1 MVSYSDA
8 ILEAPA
14 YFYFRPLQAAKPPRQ
29 TVRVRAAEIAPSDL
43 HQVLGSRPSEATRR
57 SEESAR
63 FRAARQ
69 PIAQRPHHALPF
81 VANTQRLR
89 GAGGGLEPAQAFRPY
104 GFSYPLRLSP
114 PPFGVWGLDY
124 PFTLARARLRCCPS
138 SLYTFRRACGC
149 RRLGSGLPLGEVSPT
164 LGSSTAPVS
173 RGALNCSSPL
183 RLPISPRPHLASNLT
198 TAQDGAKP
206 KSTMRRRRLGAG
218 IGRAA
223 GVAR

>member
-29 TVRVRAAEIAPSDL
+29 TVRIRAAEIAPSDL

-57 SEESAR
+57 SEESAWVPGSPATDR
-63 FRAARQ
+63 SEAARTRSHSWQTPKGCVVRAA
-69 PIAQRPHHALPF
+69 
-81 VANTQRLR
+81 
-89 GAGGGLEPAQAFRPY
+89 GLEPAQAFRPY

-183 RLPISPRPHLASNLT
+183 RLPISPRPHLAANLT

-206 KSTMRRRRLGAG
+206 KSTMRRRRLRRWH
-218 IGRAA
+218 RACCWCC
-223 GVAR
+223 

>member
-29 TVRVRAAEIAPSDL
+29 TVRIRAAEIAPSDL

-57 SEESAR
+57 SEESAWVPGSPATDR
-63 FRAARQ
+63 SEAARTRSHSWQTPKGCVVRAA
-69 PIAQRPHHALPF
+69 
-81 VANTQRLR
+81 
-89 GAGGGLEPAQAFRPY
+89 GLEPAQAFRPY

-138 SLYTFRRACGC
+138 SLYTFRRAMWVPEAWLGIATWRGFPDFGQFYSPGFPGC
-149 RRLGSGLPLGEVSPT
+149 TQLLKSVASTSFATPALGRKS
-164 LGSSTAPVS
+164 
-173 RGALNCSSPL
+173 ND
-183 RLPISPRPHLASNLT
+183 RPGWRQA
-198 TAQDGAKP
+198 
-206 KSTMRRRRLGAG
+206 
-218 IGRAA
+218 
-223 GVAR
+223 

>member
-1 MVSYSDA
+1 MLRRAGRRGALARRRAWLCRRAERENLKRRRLPTPSGRLAVSLGGRFDPGHRHR
-8 ILEAPA
+8 PA
-14 YFYFRPLQAAKPPRQ
+14 EVAALAMLTIPCSSRQPSFRRPRGGRPPDTTACQ
-29 TVRVRAAEIAPSDL
+29 GLHFGVVRAAG
-43 HQVLGSRPSEATRR
+43 V
-57 SEESAR
+57 
-63 FRAARQ
+63 
-69 PIAQRPHHALPF
+69 
-81 VANTQRLR
+81 
-89 GAGGGLEPAQAFRPY
+89 EPAQAFRPY

-183 RLPISPRPHLASNLT
+183 RLPISPRPHLAANLT
-198 TAQDGAKP
+198 TTQDRAKP
-206 KSTMRRRRLGAG
+206 KSAMRRRR
-218 IGRAA
+218 
-223 GVAR
+223 

>member
-1 MVSYSDA
+1 MLRRAGRRGALARRRAWLCRRAERENLKRRRLPTPSRRLAVSLGGRFDPGHRHRPAEDA
-8 ILEAPA
+8 ALAMLTIPCSARQPPFGRPREAPTRRESLA
-14 YFYFRPLQAAKPPRQ
+14 PSAQGLHFR
-29 TVRVRAAEIAPSDL
+29 VVRAA
-43 HQVLGSRPSEATRR
+43 
-57 SEESAR
+57 
-63 FRAARQ
+63 
-69 PIAQRPHHALPF
+69 
-81 VANTQRLR
+81 
-89 GAGGGLEPAQAFRPY
+89 GLEPAQAFRPY

-149 RRLGSGLPLGEVSPT
+149 RRLGSGLPLAEVSPT

-183 RLPISPRPHLASNLT
+183 RLPISPRPHLAANLT

-206 KSTMRRRRLGAG
+206 KSAMRRRR
-218 IGRAA
+218 
-223 GVAR
+223 